1 VKKQDMKPEVEAFFD
16 EATYTYSYV
25 VADPQSNAAAIID
38 PVLDYDPASGRT
50 ATDSADR
57 IVDFVL
63 KQGLDVVWILETHV
77 HADHLSGASYLKQ
90 RLGGQTAVGSR
101 VSDVQSV
108 FGDLFNA
115 ESEFARDGSQF
126 DHLFQ
131 DGEVFRLG
139 NLECTVWHTPGH
151 TPACVTYVFEGI
163 AFVGDTLFM
172 PDYGTARTDFP
183 GGDAR
188 TLYRSIRRIL
198 SLPEQTVLY
207 LCHDYQTESR
217 DVYCCRTTVGD
228 ERQSNI
234 HIRDGVSEEEFVTL
248 RQTRDK
254 ALAAPR
260 LLLPSVQFNMRG
272 AAFAP
277 PEENGMQYLKIP
289 VRAA

>member
-1 VKKQDMKPEVEAFFD
+1 MKQDMKPEVEAFFD

-25 VADPQSNAAAIID
+25 VADPQSNAAAIVD
-38 PVLDYDPASGRT
+38 SVLDYDPASGRT

-57 IVDFVL
+57 IIDFVL
-63 KQGLDVVWILETHV
+63 KQGLDVTWILETHV

-90 RLGGQTAVGSR
+90 RLGGKTAVGSR

-115 ESEFARDGSQF
+115 EPEFARDGSQF

-151 TPACVTYVFEGI
+151 TPACVTYVFEGA

-183 GGDAR
+183 GGDAK

-217 DVYCCRTTVGD
+217 DAYCCRTTVVD